1 MRFMLLISVAL
12 TPDLLWLVFLWMF
25 GNVLRWS
32 HTHLCRFKGLQT
44 APHGPLEDL
53 LHLTFILVDIQT
65 APTVLVA
72 ML

>member
-1 MRFMLLISVAL
+1 
-12 TPDLLWLVFLWMF
+12 MF

-32 HTHLCRFKGLQT
+32 HTHLCRFKGLQA

-53 LHLTFILVDIQT
+53 LHLIFILVDIQT
-65 APTVLVA
+65 APTVLVT